1 MSSKFESFLNDYLYD
16 INMFLD
22 YYSKRITHYFEIFTN
37 KDYLQFLLFTKNKK
51 NKHTQYVYYSYV
63 SLIKIFTIFLCIS
76 FLLLMVL
83 QTKQCEYIQT
93 ENIIDKISQFVSCK
107 NNILLIAVL
116 IIISISY
123 LLGGIIRLIGMILF
137 ILISVSVLIF
147 YNKK

>member
-1 MSSKFESFLNDYLYD
+1 
-16 INMFLD
+16 
-22 YYSKRITHYFEIFTN
+22 
-37 KDYLQFLLFTKNKK
+37 
-51 NKHTQYVYYSYV
+51 
-63 SLIKIFTIFLCIS
+63 
-76 FLLLMVL
+76 MVL